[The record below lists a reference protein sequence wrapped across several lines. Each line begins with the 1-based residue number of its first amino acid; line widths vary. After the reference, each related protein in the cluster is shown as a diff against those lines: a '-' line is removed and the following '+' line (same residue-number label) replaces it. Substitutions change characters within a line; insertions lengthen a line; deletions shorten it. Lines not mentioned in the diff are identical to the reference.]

1 MKKILVVDDEPD
13 ITTSIKMGL
22 EKKGFA
28 VQTYNDPLQAANEY
42 QSGKYDLMLIDIKM
56 PKMNGFEFYR
66 EIKKKN
72 DSVKICFFTAFEV
85 YYEEF
90 RKVFPNLEV
99 KCFIRKPISI
109 NDLVTHIN
117 SELNA

>member
-13 ITTSIKMGL
+13 ITDSIKMGL
-22 EKKGFA
+22 EKKGFS
-28 VQTYNDPLQAANEY
+28 VDTYNDPTQAATEY
-42 QSGKYDLMLIDIKM
+42 KSGVYDLMLIDIKM

-72 DSVKICFFTAFEV
+72 EDAKICFFTAFEV

-109 NDLVTHIN
+109 NDLITHIN
-117 SELNA
+117 SELGA